1 MNINPNTG
9 EVVEEDETAA
19 EIELVPLNLADLSE
33 EEILRM
39 LPTPVQCAGA
49 LQYARQVTARAPKA
63 LNKLRNALT
72 KREQELTIALAM
84 GARDLLA
91 EYPRM
96 PMTERR
102 DLARATDDRVRAAQ
116 EARDDAWLLLEYAR
130 DYDRAIGR
138 DIDILRSLNA
148 NFRGEHR

>member
-1 MNINPNTG
+1 MIVDETTG
-9 EVVEEDETAA
+9 EVEDAPMD
-19 EIELVPLNLADLSE
+19 LVPLNLSALSE
-33 EEILRM
+33 DELLAM

-49 LQYARQVTARAPKA
+49 LMYARQVAERAPKA
-63 LNKLRNALT
+63 LNKLRKAL
-72 KREQELTIALAM
+72 KDRDRELTIALAM
-84 GARDLLA
+84 GARDLLST
-91 EYPRM
+91 YPRM

-102 DLARATDDRVRAAQ
+102 DLARAEDRRVIESQ

-148 NFRGEHR
+148 NMRGETR